1 VKIRYHKVALS
12 SSVAKTGYLYST
24 LGSNVQHAHDLNLS
38 LLFFLL
44 ALTTFGGALWPARR
58 RSSPTP
64 PSPSTRPAVELAGGF
79 PQNHQPPP
87 CPATN
92 TSSLVARLS
101 NPPLQ
106 LSSSTQRSSTSL
118 TLPSIELYFFVAMQ
132 GGSDR
137 SIGCHG
143 SVGSGAGVAAKSMS
157 SGSPWWPTHPHRGVR
172 HRACQRRVVFR
183 VSVVTGGAAWWS
195 AERILTALV

>member
-44 ALTTFGGALWPARR
+44 TPTTFGGALWPARR

-79 PQNHQPPP
+79 PQDHQPPP

-92 TSSLVARLS
+92 TSSPVARLS
-101 NPPLQ
+101 NPPYNSPPPHNGAQPPSPFLQ
-106 LSSSTQRSSTSL
+106 SSSTSSWRCREAPTGAWGVTARWAAARGWQRNRRAAAPRGGQLIL
-118 TLPSIELYFFVAMQ
+118 TEVYATERAS
-132 GGSDR
+132 
-137 SIGCHG
+137 
-143 SVGSGAGVAAKSMS
+143 AGL
-157 SGSPWWPTHPHRGVR
+157 
-172 HRACQRRVVFR
+172 CF
-183 VSVVTGGAAWWS
+183 VSVW
-195 AERILTALV
+195 